1 MILTDGHFK
10 RLTKFILERSGNII
24 SVQNKTI
31 LEMKLVALLDELMIE
46 NIDEI
51 MYKIHLGDEYIEKK
65 IIETIT
71 IHETRWFRDR
81 TFSKLINDVL
91 MPKWVEML
99 RESSYKS
106 VNIWSSA
113 SSSGQEIY
121 STIILIN
128 EYLDTNNITDI
139 KLNRF
144 HFYASDLS
152 NSVLNRAKNGIYS
165 KYEISRGCKDP
176 IVEKYFDEKDGG
188 YVFKEKFRHKV
199 CFEQQNLLEPIKFR
213 MKFDY
218 VMCRYVL
225 IYFERDTKLEV
236 LENISDKI
244 KPGGGLM
251 LGGSEMY
258 LQYAKLFDKVNIG
271 VGNYYVKK

>member
-1 MILTDGHFK
+1 MILTDGHFN

-81 TFSKLINDVL
+81 TFSKLLNDVL

-165 KYEISRGCKDP
+165 KYEISRGCKAP

-188 YVFKEKFRHKV
+188 YVFKEKFRFKV
-199 CFEQQNLLEPIKFR
+199 CFEQQNLLEPIKFG